1 MTIRIKLFLSLC
13 LLALALFAT
22 SLEGWIALQDASDRT
37 ESIVEGRV
45 VPMEQLKTVSDMY
58 AVNIKDTAH
67 KVRSGYMPWAD
78 GEAQVKE
85 ALAIIE
91 AQWMAYSSTSM
102 GSEEKRLAAEVVS
115 TKSRAEPAINKLAG
129 ILQAQDAGALDVFV
143 LNELYPAVD
152 PVGEPIARLMNLQI
166 QMAQQVYAEAV
177 KDRIQSKTIMIVIAA
192 ASILVIA
199 FAGYTVVTGV
209 TRPLAGMQGAMRQ
222 LAEGNLEADVPY
234 LTRKDEIGSMAAAVQ
249 VFKDN
254 GLERRRLEAEQA
266 EQRAVAERRAMAIE
280 QVINGFDSDVSLILR
295 TVAAA
300 SSELE
305 ATAASLSASAE
316 ESAQSA
322 TTVSAASEQASANVQ
337 TVAGASEELDASI
350 AEIANRVQSSADVAG
365 KALKAANETETMVE
379 GLVASAEK
387 IGSVVELINDIA
399 GQTNLLA
406 LNATIEAARAGEAG
420 KGFAVVAT
428 EVKSLASQTAKA
440 TEEIDAQITDMQ
452 GATGRVAAAIRS
464 IGDIIQRISESS
476 SAVAAAV
483 EQQSAATREI
493 VRNIT
498 EAATGTQQVSSNIVA
513 VTQAATHT
521 GAGASQVLTS
531 SQELARQSETL
542 KGKVET
548 FFADIRAA

>member
-1 MTIRIKLFLSLC
+1 
-13 LLALALFAT
+13 
-22 SLEGWIALQDASDRT
+22 
-37 ESIVEGRV
+37 
-45 VPMEQLKTVSDMY
+45 
-58 AVNIKDTAH
+58 
-67 KVRSGYMPWAD
+67 
-78 GEAQVKE
+78 
-85 ALAIIE
+85 
-91 AQWMAYSSTSM
+91 MAYSSTSM

>member
-440 TEEIDAQITDMQ
+440 TEEIDAQITGMQ

>member
-129 ILQAQDAGALDVFV
+129 ILQAQDAGALDAFV

-209 TRPLAGMQGAMRQ
+209 TRPLTGMQGAMRQ

-440 TEEIDAQITDMQ
+440 TEEIDAQITGMQ

>member
-209 TRPLAGMQGAMRQ
+209 TRPLTGMQGAMRQ

-440 TEEIDAQITDMQ
+440 TEEIDAQITGMQ

>member
-129 ILQAQDAGALDVFV
+129 ILQAQDAGALDAFV

-152 PVGEPIARLMNLQI
+152 PVGEPIARLMNMQI

-440 TEEIDAQITDMQ
+440 TEEIDAQITGMQ

>member
-91 AQWMAYSSTSM
+91 AQWMAYSLTSM

-129 ILQAQDAGALDVFV
+129 ILQAQDAGALDAFV

-152 PVGEPIARLMNLQI
+152 PVGEPIARLMNMQI

-440 TEEIDAQITDMQ
+440 TEEIDAQITGMQ

>member
-1 MTIRIKLFLSLC
+1 M
-13 LLALALFAT
+13 
-22 SLEGWIALQDASDRT
+22 
-37 ESIVEGRV
+37 
-45 VPMEQLKTVSDMY
+45 
-58 AVNIKDTAH
+58 
-67 KVRSGYMPWAD
+67 
-78 GEAQVKE
+78 
-85 ALAIIE
+85 
-91 AQWMAYSSTSM
+91 
-102 GSEEKRLAAEVVS
+102 
-115 TKSRAEPAINKLAG
+115 
-129 ILQAQDAGALDVFV
+129 
-143 LNELYPAVD
+143 
-152 PVGEPIARLMNLQI
+152 
-166 QMAQQVYAEAV
+166 
-177 KDRIQSKTIMIVIAA
+177 
-192 ASILVIA
+192 LVIA
-199 FAGYTVVTGV
+199 GISVLVIVFAGRTVVAGV
-209 TRPLAGMQGAMRQ
+209 TRPLAGMQLAMRQ
-222 LAEGNLEADVPY
+222 LADGLLETNVPF
-234 LTRKDEIGSMAAAVQ
+234 LTRKDEVGAMAAAVQ

-266 EQRAVAERRAMAIE
+266 EQRAAAERRAKAIE
-280 QVINGFDSDVSLILR
+280 QVINGFDSDVNLILR

-337 TVAGASEELDASI
+337 TVAGASEELNASI

-440 TEEIDAQITDMQ
+440 TEEIDAQITGMQ

-464 IGDIIQRISESS
+464 IGEIIQRISESS

-498 EAATGTQQVSSNIVA
+498 EAATGTQQVSSNIIA

>member
-129 ILQAQDAGALDVFV
+129 ILQAQDAGALDAFV

-440 TEEIDAQITDMQ
+440 TEEIDAQITGMQ

>member
-37 ESIVEGRV
+37 ESIVEDRV

-67 KVRSGYMPWAD
+67 KVRSGYMSWAD
-78 GEAQVKE
+78 GEAQMKE
-85 ALAIIE
+85 ALAIVE
-91 AQWMAYSSTSM
+91 SQWTAYNSTYM
-102 GSEEKRLAAEVVS
+102 DSEEKRLAAEVVS

-129 ILQAQDAGALDVFV
+129 ILQAQDAGALDAFV

-177 KDRIQSKTIMIVIAA
+177 KDRIQAKTIMIVIAA
-192 ASILVIA
+192 ASILVIG

-222 LAEGNLEADVPY
+222 LAEGNLDTEVPY
-234 LTRKDEIGSMAAAVQ
+234 ITRKDEIGAMAAAVQ

-266 EQRAVAERRAMAIE
+266 EQRAIAERRAMAIE

-379 GLVASAEK
+379 GLVSSAEK

-440 TEEIDAQITDMQ
+440 TEEIDAQITGMQ

>member
-129 ILQAQDAGALDVFV
+129 ILQAQDAGALDAFV

-209 TRPLAGMQGAMRQ
+209 TRPLTGMQGAMRQ

>member
-1 MTIRIKLFLSLC
+1 MTIRIKLFVSLF
-13 LLALALFAT
+13 LLA
-22 SLEGWIALQDASDRT
+22 IALTVSSLVGWVALGQFSERT
-37 ESIVEGRV
+37 RTIVEDRII
-45 VPMEQLKTVSDMY
+45 PMEQLKAVADMY
-58 AVNIKDTAH
+58 AVNIVDTAH
-67 KVRSGYMPWAD
+67 KVRAGSVSWEDGLRNVNAALETIESRWNAYAATYMVPEEQQIAR
-78 GEAQVKE
+78 EISAAQLR
-85 ALAIIE
+85 AGPAIARLLAI
-91 AQWMAYSSTSM
+91 
-102 GSEEKRLAAEVVS
+102 LAA
-115 TKSRAEPAINKLAG
+115 KDMA
-129 ILQAQDAGALDVFV
+129 ALDAYVSRD
-143 LNELYPAVD
+143 LYPAID
-152 PVGEPIARLMNLQI
+152 PIGEPVALLVDLQI
-166 QMAQQVYAEAV
+166 RVAQQEY
-177 KDRIQSKTIMIVIAA
+177 AA
-192 ASILVIA
+192 AVEARSQTRTVMLVIA
-199 FAGYTVVTGV
+199 GISVLVIVFAGRTVVAGV
-209 TRPLAGMQGAMRQ
+209 TRPLAGMQLAMRQ
-222 LAEGNLEADVPY
+222 LADGLLETNVPF
-234 LTRKDEIGSMAAAVQ
+234 LTRKDEVGAMAAAVQ

-266 EQRAVAERRAMAIE
+266 EQRAAAERRAKAIE
-280 QVINGFDSDVSLILR
+280 QVINGFDSDVNLILR

-337 TVAGASEELDASI
+337 TVAGASEELNASI

-440 TEEIDAQITDMQ
+440 TEEIDAQITGMQ

-464 IGDIIQRISESS
+464 IGEIIQRISESS

-498 EAATGTQQVSSNIVA
+498 EAATGTQQVSSNIIA

>member
-129 ILQAQDAGALDVFV
+129 ILQAQDAGALDAFV

>member
-129 ILQAQDAGALDVFV
+129 ILQAQDAGALDAFV

-152 PVGEPIARLMNLQI
+152 PVGEPIAQLMNLQI

-440 TEEIDAQITDMQ
+440 TEEIDAQITGMQ

>member
-78 GEAQVKE
+78 GEARVKE

-129 ILQAQDAGALDVFV
+129 ILQAQDAGALDAFV

-440 TEEIDAQITDMQ
+440 TEEIDAQITGMQ